1 MDGVEIGRRRAA
13 ALFQKAES
21 AGVDPWQPYL
31 VAIFAAKAEGVTV
44 EKVAKGHPSLAG
56 ARATYDPDFR
66 FILHEDT
73 GSPFSD
79 AFLIGHELG
88 HVLLGDDKVADSAL
102 TVDEERSTDVA
113 PVGVDRVQ
121 DYGRNQRREIQMDL
135 FARELL
141 LPRSRA
147 RSLHID
153 ENLTATQIADKLGA
167 AFGVVAQQIFD
178 ALLLPEFE
186 ERPRAEGA
194 IRALNEEQRAAA
206 HHSGS
211 PYLLEAGPGT
221 GKTQTLV
228 GRINWLLEQGADPRE
243 ILVLTFSNKAAGELV
258 ERISATNPDAATA
271 MWCGTFH
278 AFGLDIIKRFADEIG
293 MPPVPTMIDRADGI
307 AMIERE
313 LPGLRLVHY
322 RNLWDPTRDI
332 NDILQAISRA
342 KDEVASPDD
351 YRRLGEAMKAAAKA
365 TGSHDRTAIVTAE
378 KVLEVARVYQRYEE
392 LKAPRK
398 LLDFGDLVSLPVT
411 VLERYPAI
419 RDALASKYK
428 HVLVDEYQ
436 DVNRSSVRLLKA
448 IVGTGQ
454 NLWVVGDIKQSIY
467 RFRGA
472 SSVNVDLF
480 DKADFPTA
488 KVGRLTVNYRSREE
502 IVDAFSD
509 FADAMKAA
517 AGRPSR
523 LTADRG
529 ACGHR
534 PEFRKSGTDKDEIA
548 VLVEAIHEMR
558 SLGHDFRDQ
567 AVLCTGNDKLARF
580 GVGLESLGV
589 PVLYLG
595 SVFERPEI
603 KDLLS
608 MLAMVADSKA
618 LGLAR
623 VATIKPFTMSMAD
636 LASIVAELRSDK
648 ANDWKTMKLPIL
660 GLSPE
665 GQQALVHLRTVL
677 AGFDRRSRPWDV
689 LAHILLDRTV
699 IAGEI
704 GRSGAISHRAAGIAI
719 WQFMNFIRN
728 ARGTASP
735 ILDMLD
741 RIRRLVS
748 IADDRDLRQLP
759 PSAQGLNAVRL
770 MTVHGSKG
778 LEFPVV
784 HLPGLTA
791 ASLPRSAN
799 QIQGIAPPDGLV
811 ASHGLSGIDVRAK
824 AHEEEQEC
832 LFYVATSRARDRLIC
847 YSQSRSVDGKTMNHS
862 PFIDRIIP
870 APWMVTP
877 TLKVPPAPEDMPI
890 SIVFEDKPSF
900 TGQQILQYEKCPRRF
915 FYSYLLKVGGRQTE
929 TAFMRMHNATR
940 HVTDWMVAQDPEIVE
955 LAEIERRLQL
965 AFDAEG
971 FDVSERAEYVEIA
984 RSLTRSLHENRIGQI
999 RKSVTRLQF
1008 DTDYGVIEM
1017 RPDEA
1022 FVRNGVNV
1030 VRSIRTGH
1038 ANSKSMEDLAAA
1050 AFVLAARQHPDRP
1063 RADLVFLG
1071 DSTFD
1076 PVELNARKLEG
1087 RRVKIIGAL
1096 QSIAA
1101 GAFETDPNPRR
1112 CPSCPAFFFCGPV
1125 PDGILTKKV
1134 NTTLPDFSTRSD

>member
-102 TVDEERSTDVA
+102 TVDEERSTDAA
-113 PVGVDRVQ
+113 PVGVDRIQ

-147 RSLHID
+147 KSLHI
-153 ENLTATQIADKLGA
+153 EGNLTATQIAGKLGA
-167 AFGVVAQQIFD
+167 SFGVVAQQMLD

-186 ERPRAEGA
+186 ERPIAEVT
-194 IRALNEEQRAAA
+194 IRALTEEQRAAA

-278 AFGLDIIKRFADEIG
+278 AFGLDIIKRFADEID

-307 AMIERE
+307 AMIEKE

-351 YRRLGEAMKAAAKA
+351 YRRLGEVMKATAE
-365 TGSHDRTAIVTAE
+365 GFHDRTAVETAE
-378 KVLEVARVYQRYEE
+378 KVLEVAKVYKRYEE

-411 VLERYPAI
+411 VLERYPGI
-419 RDALASKYK
+419 REALASKYK

-480 DKADFPTA
+480 DKVDFPTA

-502 IVDAFSD
+502 IVEAFSD
-509 FADAMKAA
+509 FAGGMKAA

-534 PEFRKSGTDKDEIA
+534 PEFRKTGTDKDEIA

-580 GVGLESLGV
+580 GAGLESLGV

-608 MLAMVADSKA
+608 MLAMVTDSKA

-623 VATIKPFTMSMAD
+623 VATMKPFTMSMAD
-636 LASIVAELRSDK
+636 LASIVAELRRDK
-648 ANDWKTMKLPIL
+648 ENDWKTLNLPIPD
-660 GLSPE
+660 LSPE

-677 AGFDRRSRPWDV
+677 EGFDRQSRPWDV
-689 LAHILLDRTV
+689 LAQVLLDRTV

-704 GRSGAISHRAAGIAI
+704 GRSKEISHRAAGIAI
-719 WQFMNFIRN
+719 WQFMNFIRS
-728 ARGTASP
+728 APGTASP

-759 PSAQGLNAVRL
+759 PSSQGLNAVRL

-791 ASLPRSAN
+791 ASLPRSAS

-811 ASHGLSGIDVRAK
+811 ESHGQSGIEVRAK

-847 YSQSRSVDGKTMNHS
+847 YSQSRSVDDKTMNHS
-862 PFIDRIIP
+862 PFIDRIVP
-870 APWMVTP
+870 APRMVTP

-890 SIVFEDKPSF
+890 SIVFEGKPSF

-929 TAFMRMHNATR
+929 TAFMRMHKAIR
-940 HVTDWMVAQDPEIVE
+940 HVTDWMVAQDPDIVE

-965 AFDAEG
+965 AFDTEG
-971 FDVSERAEYVEIA
+971 FDAADRVEYAEIA

-999 RKSVTRLQF
+999 RKPVPRLQF
-1008 DTDYGVIEM
+1008 DTGYGVIEVL
-1017 RPDEA
+1017 PDEA
-1022 FVRNGVNV
+1022 FLRDGVSIVRT
-1030 VRSIRTGH
+1030 IRTGH
-1038 ANSKSMEDLAAA
+1038 ANSKSMEDWSAA

-1071 DSTFD
+1071 DGTFD
-1076 PVELNARKLEG
+1076 PVELTPRKLEG
-1087 RRVKIIGAL
+1087 RRVKITGAL

-1134 NTTLPDFSTRSD
+1134 NTTLPDFSARSD

>member
-102 TVDEERSTDVA
+102 TVDEERSTDAA
-113 PVGVDRVQ
+113 PVGVDRIQ

-147 RSLHID
+147 KSLHI
-153 ENLTATQIADKLGA
+153 EGNLTATQIAGKLGA
-167 AFGVVAQQIFD
+167 SFGVVAQQMLD

-186 ERPRAEGA
+186 ERPIAEVT
-194 IRALNEEQRAAA
+194 IRALTKEQRAAA

-278 AFGLDIIKRFADEIG
+278 AFGLDIIKRFADEID

-307 AMIERE
+307 AMIEKE

-351 YRRLGEAMKAAAKA
+351 YRRLGEVMKATAE
-365 TGSHDRTAIVTAE
+365 GFHDRTAVETAE
-378 KVLEVARVYQRYEE
+378 KVLEVAKVYKRYEE

-411 VLERYPAI
+411 VLERYPGI
-419 RDALASKYK
+419 REALASKYK

-480 DKADFPTA
+480 DKVDFPTA

-502 IVDAFSD
+502 IVEAFSD
-509 FADAMKAA
+509 FAGGMKAA

-534 PEFRKSGTDKDEIA
+534 PEFRKTGTDKDEIA

-580 GVGLESLGV
+580 GAGLESLGV

-608 MLAMVADSKA
+608 MLAMVTDSKA

-623 VATIKPFTMSMAD
+623 VATMKPFTMSMAD
-636 LASIVAELRSDK
+636 LASIVAELRRDK
-648 ANDWKTMKLPIL
+648 ENDWKTLNLPIPD
-660 GLSPE
+660 LSPE

-677 AGFDRRSRPWDV
+677 EGFDRQSRPWDV
-689 LAHILLDRTV
+689 LAQVLLDRTV

-704 GRSGAISHRAAGIAI
+704 GRSKEISHRAAGIAI
-719 WQFMNFIRN
+719 WQFMNFIRS
-728 ARGTASP
+728 APGTASP

-759 PSAQGLNAVRL
+759 PSSQGLNAVRL

-791 ASLPRSAN
+791 ASLPRSAS

-811 ASHGLSGIDVRAK
+811 ESHGQSGIEVRAK

-847 YSQSRSVDGKTMNHS
+847 YSQSRSVDDKTMNHS
-862 PFIDRIIP
+862 PFIDRIVP
-870 APWMVTP
+870 APRMVTP

-890 SIVFEDKPSF
+890 SIVFEGKPSF

-929 TAFMRMHNATR
+929 TAFMRMHKAIR
-940 HVTDWMVAQDPEIVE
+940 HVTDWMVAQDPDIVE

-965 AFDAEG
+965 AFDTEG
-971 FDVSERAEYVEIA
+971 FDAADRVEYAEIA

-999 RKSVTRLQF
+999 RKPVPRLQF
-1008 DTDYGVIEM
+1008 DTGYGVIEVL
-1017 RPDEA
+1017 PDEA
-1022 FVRNGVNV
+1022 FLRDGVSIVRT
-1030 VRSIRTGH
+1030 IRTGH
-1038 ANSKSMEDLAAA
+1038 ANSKSMEDWSAA

-1071 DSTFD
+1071 DGTFD
-1076 PVELNARKLEG
+1076 PVELTPRKLEG
-1087 RRVKIIGAL
+1087 RRVKITGAL

-1101 GAFETDPNPRR
+1101 GAFETDPTPGVALAAQHFSSAVRF
-1112 CPSCPAFFFCGPV
+1112 PTAF
-1125 PDGILTKKV
+1125 
-1134 NTTLPDFSTRSD
+1134 

>member
-102 TVDEERSTDVA
+102 TVDEERSTDAA
-113 PVGVDRVQ
+113 PVGVDRIQ

-147 RSLHID
+147 KSLHI
-153 ENLTATQIADKLGA
+153 EGNLTATQIAGKLGA
-167 AFGVVAQQIFD
+167 SFGVVAQQMLD

-186 ERPRAEGA
+186 ERPIAEVT
-194 IRALNEEQRAAA
+194 IRALTKEQRAAA

-278 AFGLDIIKRFADEIG
+278 AFGLDIIKRFAGEID

-307 AMIERE
+307 AMIEKE

-351 YRRLGEAMKAAAKA
+351 YRRLGEVMKATAE
-365 TGSHDRTAIVTAE
+365 GFHDRTAVETAE
-378 KVLEVARVYQRYEE
+378 KVLEVAKVYKRYEE

-411 VLERYPAI
+411 VLERYPGI
-419 RDALASKYK
+419 REALASKYK

-480 DKADFPTA
+480 DKVDFPTA

-502 IVDAFSD
+502 IVEAFSD
-509 FADAMKAA
+509 FAGGMKAA

-534 PEFRKSGTDKDEIA
+534 PEFRKTGTDKDEIA

-580 GVGLESLGV
+580 GAGLESLGV

-608 MLAMVADSKA
+608 MLAMVTDSKA

-623 VATIKPFTMSMAD
+623 VATMKPFTMSMAD
-636 LASIVAELRSDK
+636 LASIVAELRRDK
-648 ANDWKTMKLPIL
+648 ENDWKTLNLPIPD
-660 GLSPE
+660 LSPE

-677 AGFDRRSRPWDV
+677 EGFDRQSRPWDV
-689 LAHILLDRTV
+689 LAQVLLDRTV

-704 GRSGAISHRAAGIAI
+704 GRSKEISHRAAGIAI
-719 WQFMNFIRN
+719 WQFMNFIRS
-728 ARGTASP
+728 APGTASP

-759 PSAQGLNAVRL
+759 PSSQGLNAVRL

-791 ASLPRSAN
+791 ASLPRSAS

-811 ASHGLSGIDVRAK
+811 ESHGQSGIEVRAK

-847 YSQSRSVDGKTMNHS
+847 YSQSRSVDDKTMNHS
-862 PFIDRIIP
+862 PFIDRIVP
-870 APWMVTP
+870 APRMVTP

-890 SIVFEDKPSF
+890 SIVFEGKPSF

-929 TAFMRMHNATR
+929 TAFMRMHKAIR
-940 HVTDWMVAQDPEIVE
+940 HVTDWMVAQDPDIVE

-965 AFDAEG
+965 AFDTEG
-971 FDVSERAEYVEIA
+971 FDAADRVEYAEIA

-999 RKSVTRLQF
+999 RKPVPRLQF
-1008 DTDYGVIEM
+1008 DTGYGVIEVL
-1017 RPDEA
+1017 PDEA
-1022 FVRNGVNV
+1022 FLRDGVSIVRT
-1030 VRSIRTGH
+1030 IRTGH
-1038 ANSKSMEDLAAA
+1038 ANSKSMEDWSAA

-1071 DSTFD
+1071 DGTFD
-1076 PVELNARKLEG
+1076 PVELTPRKLEG
-1087 RRVKIIGAL
+1087 RRVKITGAL

-1134 NTTLPDFSTRSD
+1134 NTTLPDFSARSD

>member
-102 TVDEERSTDVA
+102 TVDEERSTDAA
-113 PVGVDRVQ
+113 PVGVDRIQ

-147 RSLHID
+147 KSLHI
-153 ENLTATQIADKLGA
+153 EGNLTATQIAGKLGA
-167 AFGVVAQQIFD
+167 SFGVVAQQMLD

-186 ERPRAEGA
+186 ERPIAEVT
-194 IRALNEEQRAAA
+194 IRALTKEQRAAA

-278 AFGLDIIKRFADEIG
+278 AFGLDIIKRFADEID

-307 AMIERE
+307 AMIEKE

-351 YRRLGEAMKAAAKA
+351 CRRLGEVMKATAE
-365 TGSHDRTAIVTAE
+365 GFHDRTAVETAE
-378 KVLEVARVYQRYEE
+378 KVLEVAKVYKRYEE

-411 VLERYPAI
+411 VLERYPGI
-419 RDALASKYK
+419 REALASKYK

-480 DKADFPTA
+480 DKVDFPTA

-502 IVDAFSD
+502 IVEAFSD
-509 FADAMKAA
+509 FAGGMKAA

-534 PEFRKSGTDKDEIA
+534 PEFRKTGTDKDEIA

-580 GVGLESLGV
+580 GAGLESLGV

-608 MLAMVADSKA
+608 MLAMVTDSKA

-623 VATIKPFTMSMAD
+623 VATMKPFTMSMAD
-636 LASIVAELRSDK
+636 LASIVAELRRDK
-648 ANDWKTMKLPIL
+648 ENDWKTLNLPIPD
-660 GLSPE
+660 LSPE

-677 AGFDRRSRPWDV
+677 EGFDRQSRPWDV
-689 LAHILLDRTV
+689 LAQVLLDRTV

-704 GRSGAISHRAAGIAI
+704 GRSKEISHRAAGIAI
-719 WQFMNFIRN
+719 WQFMNFIRS
-728 ARGTASP
+728 APGTASP

-759 PSAQGLNAVRL
+759 PSSQGLNAVRL

-791 ASLPRSAN
+791 ASLPRSAS

-811 ASHGLSGIDVRAK
+811 ESHGQSGIEVRAK
-824 AHEEEQEC
+824 AHEDEQEC

-847 YSQSRSVDGKTMNHS
+847 YSQSRSVDDKTMNHS
-862 PFIDRIIP
+862 PFIDRIVP
-870 APWMVTP
+870 APRMVTP

-890 SIVFEDKPSF
+890 SIVFEGKPSF

-929 TAFMRMHNATR
+929 TAFMRMHKAIR
-940 HVTDWMVAQDPEIVE
+940 HVTDWMVAQDPDIVE

-965 AFDAEG
+965 AFDTEG
-971 FDVSERAEYVEIA
+971 FDAADRVEYAEIA

-999 RKSVTRLQF
+999 RKPVPRLQF
-1008 DTDYGVIEM
+1008 DTGYGVIEVL
-1017 RPDEA
+1017 PDEA
-1022 FVRNGVNV
+1022 FLRDGVSIVRT
-1030 VRSIRTGH
+1030 IRTGH
-1038 ANSKSMEDLAAA
+1038 ANSKSMEDWSAA

-1071 DSTFD
+1071 DGTFD
-1076 PVELNARKLEG
+1076 PVELTPRKLEG
-1087 RRVKIIGAL
+1087 RRVKITGAL

-1101 GAFETDPNPRR
+1101 GAFETDPTPGVALAAQHFSSAVRF
-1112 CPSCPAFFFCGPV
+1112 PTAF
-1125 PDGILTKKV
+1125 
-1134 NTTLPDFSTRSD
+1134 

>member
-21 AGVDPWQPYL
+21 AGVDVWQSYL
-31 VAIFAAKAEGVTV
+31 LATFAAKAEGVTV

-66 FILHEDT
+66 VILHEGT
-73 GSPFSD
+73 GSPFTD

-88 HVLLGDDKVADSAL
+88 HVLLGDDKVVDSVL
-102 TVDEERSTDVA
+102 TVDEERSIDAA

-153 ENLTATQIADKLGA
+153 GGLTATQIADKLGA
-167 AFGVVAQQIFD
+167 TFGVVAQQMLD
-178 ALLLPEFE
+178 ALLLPEIE
-186 ERPRAEGA
+186 DRPIAEVTV
-194 IRALNEEQRAAA
+194 RDLNEEQRAAA

-243 ILVLTFSNKAAGELV
+243 ILVLTFSNKAAGELM

-278 AFGLDIIKRFADEIG
+278 AFGLDIIKRFADEID

-307 AMIERE
+307 AMIEKE

-342 KDEVASPDD
+342 KDEVASPDA
-351 YRRLGEAMKAAAKA
+351 YRRLGEAMKIAAEAA
-365 TGSHDRTAIVTAE
+365 GPHNLAAIETAE
-378 KVLEVARVYQRYEE
+378 KVLEVAKVYQRYEE
-392 LKAPRK
+392 LKAPGK

-419 RDALASKYK
+419 RNALASKYK

-448 IVGTGQ
+448 IVGAGQ
-454 NLWVVGDIKQSIY
+454 HLWVVGDIKQSIY

-480 DKADFPTA
+480 DKVDFPTA

-509 FADAMKAA
+509 FASSMKAA

-523 LTADRG
+523 LTAHRG
-529 ACGHR
+529 TCGHR
-534 PEFRKSGTDKDEIA
+534 PEFRKTGTDKDEIA

-558 SLGHDFRDQ
+558 SRGHDFRDQ
-567 AVLCTGNDKLARF
+567 AILCTGNDKLARF
-580 GVGLESLGV
+580 GAGLESLGI

-623 VATIKPFTMSMAD
+623 VATMKPFTISMDD
-636 LASIVAELRSDK
+636 LASIVTELRSDK
-648 ANDWKTMKLPIL
+648 AKDWKTVDLLIP

-665 GQQALVHLRTVL
+665 GQQALVRLRTVL
-677 AGFDRRSRPWDV
+677 AGFDRRSRPWEV
-689 LAHILLDRTV
+689 LARVLLDRTAM
-699 IAGEI
+699 AGEI

-728 ARGTASP
+728 APGTASP
-735 ILDMLD
+735 ILDVLD

-759 PSAQGLNAVRL
+759 PSAQDLDAVRL

-811 ASHGLSGIDVRAK
+811 ESHGQSGIEVRAK

-832 LFYVATSRARDRLIC
+832 LFYVATSRAKDRLIC
-847 YSQSRSVDGKTMNHS
+847 YSQSRSVDGRAMNHS
-862 PFIDRIIP
+862 PFVDRIVRTQRVI
-870 APWMVTP
+870 VP
-877 TLKVPPAPEDMPI
+877 TLSVPPTPEDKPI

-900 TGQQILQYEKCPRRF
+900 TSQQILQYEKCPRRF

-929 TAFMRMHNATR
+929 TAFMRMHKATR
-940 HVTDWMVAQDPEIVE
+940 DVVDWMVAQDPDAVVP
-955 LAEIERRLQL
+955 AEIERRLQL

-971 FDVSERAEYVEIA
+971 FDAVDRVEYVEIA
-984 RSLTRSLHENRIGQI
+984 HSLARSLHENRIGQI
-999 RKSVTRLQF
+999 KKPVSRLQF
-1008 DTDYGVIEM
+1008 DTGHGVIEVM
-1017 RPDEA
+1017 PDEA
-1022 FVRNGVNV
+1022 FVRDGVNV
-1030 VRSIRTGH
+1030 VRTIRTGH
-1038 ANSKSMEDLAAA
+1038 ANSKSMEDWAAA
-1050 AFVLAARQHPDRP
+1050 AFVLAAGQHSDRP

-1071 DSTFD
+1071 DGTFD
-1076 PVELNARKLEG
+1076 PVELTPRKLEG
-1087 RRVKIIGAL
+1087 RRVKITSAL
-1096 QSIAA
+1096 QSVAA
-1101 GAFETDPNPRR
+1101 GAFKTDPNPRR
-1112 CPSCPAFFFCGPV
+1112 CPGCPAFFFCGPV
-1125 PDGILTKKV
+1125 PDGTLTKKA
-1134 NTTLPDFSTRSD
+1134 NTTLPDF